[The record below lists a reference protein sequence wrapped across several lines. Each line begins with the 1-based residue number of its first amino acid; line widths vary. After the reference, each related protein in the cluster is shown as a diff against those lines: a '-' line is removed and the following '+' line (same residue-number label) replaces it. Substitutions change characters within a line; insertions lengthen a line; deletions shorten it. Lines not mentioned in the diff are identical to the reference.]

1 MNKQA
6 ALEAIFRKLR
16 AGDMP
21 EADIRALQAALTVSD
36 TTWLMEH
43 VESLAGPQAFMDELD
58 EYDDNDNATSAVIA
72 DGFFKHI
79 DMISALIMSMG
90 DEAIAI
96 TRQFEHSQSHY
107 APWVIRYCSDSRFA
121 SGVKEHFAYLLA

>member
-58 EYDDNDNATSAVIA
+58 EYDDNDNATRKVW
-72 DGFFKHI
+72 G
-79 DMISALIMSMG
+79 
-90 DEAIAI
+90 
-96 TRQFEHSQSHY
+96 QSKN
-107 APWVIRYCSDSRFA
+107 SRCEF
-121 SGVKEHFAYLLA
+121 LL